1 MTQKL
6 TTNPLQIAIKS
17 RGSIDNYAQAS
28 HEANPDP
35 VVRYAVPVAELAD
48 DTIEWI
54 VESLRGEDG
63 INSDRDENLNELET
77 MMNSWKFIT
86 TGDHIMVAGLG
97 QGRLL
102 EICNRNIDESEEENR
117 RQMVMALDQGPNTA
131 YVIDEDL
138 LIKSQKAAESGYG
151 TEHRTETTDE
161 IHTLNST
168 ATTAIHEPVQEAREM
183 ATNRSVELRD
193 SFHADDITLVQLRS
207 LREEL
212 EQKEQEL
219 KTLQLDARQKEV
231 ENEALKTCLQNT
243 REQIRNRQITESEST
258 LTNDDKSETSV
269 ISDPR
274 TPIPEDQTRGRP
286 VVRTASNSPL
296 RRSSL
301 EVSGDERNSGT
312 RILRRNN
319 SPVGILNRSH
329 NEILYLRKL
338 LQEEKLARKWDMDR
352 FSSLKRENENLRKT
366 FEDKFSF
373 LEQKMNLAS
382 RDSPNT
388 LSLIRSRLTPPKKQ
402 SGVAFDSAEFRTST
416 KTPIGRAKRL
426 RSDTLET
433 PEEQPAL
440 PRPTGVL
447 RNRNLERIIHEECS
461 SDDERRIPAQFGFQ
475 PTRSG
480 SLSTPR
486 TGTDQSENRQPR
498 VRRFFPVTPKNFGL
512 SVFDEESSDLIS
524 HVEEVDRAAEEAGEM
539 GATEFQK
546 IRLLMMSLPKS
557 MKYVESFV
565 PPEKKNNYGQFSAE
579 VVKILGDKIRQVMN
593 KFIDTQRAPGES
605 ILKYFNRIVQMYK
618 NSNALI
624 GTTWESDASHITC
637 IYTKIYQALY
647 EGERNELD
655 RRLDGKLES
664 RTLTICELKR
674 ELVDINKLSSPKIRA
689 EKAGNSNQVL
699 AVTENASRNSP
710 GDRER
715 KSTLQ
720 CYHCR
725 EPGHVRN
732 ECDVLKR
739 QLDENPNGYSQA
751 KQGNQRFGNQSLFRK
766 GQDNRNNERWPRS
779 RPQWNRPTALPK
791 KNPNQAGIR
800 PAPAAKP
807 DTNTGTGK

>member
-1 MTQKL
+1 MTQKF
-6 TTNPLQIAIKS
+6 TNTPLQIAIKS
-17 RGSIDNYAQAS
+17 RGSIDNYVQAS
-28 HEANPDP
+28 HEAEANP

-48 DTIEWI
+48 DIIEWI

-63 INSDRDENLNELET
+63 INSDRDENLNELDT
-77 MMNSWKFIT
+77 MMNSWKFTT

-102 EICNRNIDESEEENR
+102 EICNRTIDESEEENR
-117 RQMVMALDQGPNTA
+117 RKMAMALDQGPNTA

-138 LIKSQKAAESGYG
+138 FIKSQKAAESGYG
-151 TEHRTETTDE
+151 TEHRTETIDE

-168 ATTAIHEPVQEAREM
+168 ATTAIHEPVQEAMEM
-183 ATNRSVELRD
+183 ATNRSVGSRN
-193 SFHADDITLVQLRS
+193 SFPADDITLIQLRT

-212 EQKEQEL
+212 DQKEHEL
-219 KTLQLDARQKEV
+219 ETLQRDVRQKQV
-231 ENEALKTCLQNT
+231 ENEELNTLLHNT
-243 REQIRNRQITESEST
+243 REQVRNLQTTESENT
-258 LTNDDKSETSV
+258 LTMDENSETSATH
-269 ISDPR
+269 SK
-274 TPIPEDQTRGRP
+274 PEVQTRGRQ

-301 EVSGDERNSGT
+301 EASGDERNSGT

-319 SPVGILNRSH
+319 SPAGILNRSH
-329 NEILYLRKL
+329 NEIIYLRRL
-338 LQEEKLARKWDMDR
+338 LQEEKLARKWDTDR

-373 LEQKMNLAS
+373 LEQKLNRDN

-402 SGVAFDSAEFRTST
+402 SGVVFDSAEFRTST

-426 RSDTLET
+426 RSDIMGT

-447 RNRNLERIIHEECS
+447 RNKNLERIIHEECS
-461 SDDERRIPAQFGFQ
+461 SDDEKRVPAQFGFQ

-486 TGTDQSENRQPR
+486 IVTDQSENRQPR

-579 VVKILGDKIRQVMN
+579 VVKILSDKIRQVMN

-605 ILKYFNRIVQMYK
+605 ILKYFNRITQMYK
-618 NSNALI
+618 NSNFLI
-624 GTTWESDASHITC
+624 GTLWENDASHITC
-637 IYTKIYQALY
+637 IYTKVYQALY

-655 RRLDGKLES
+655 RRLDGKLEN
-664 RTLTICELKR
+664 RTLTVCELKK

-689 EKAGNSNQVL
+689 EKAGNSNRVL
-699 AVTENASRNSP
+699 AVTENASGNSP

-715 KSTLQ
+715 KSTIQ

-725 EPGHVRN
+725 EPGHMRN
-732 ECDVLKR
+732 ECSVLKR
-739 QLDENPNGYSQA
+739 QLEENPNGYRQA

-779 RPQWNRPTALPK
+779 RPQWNRPTALPR

-807 DTNTGTGK
+807 DTNNGTGE